1 MRNAPFLE
9 APSRGPAVNGSLAR
23 AQKGDPVGYMYPAAQ
38 SQDPGPDGPFV
49 SRLCQLCVLRQATPS
64 LSLDPYCEV
73 VAVIITSSWLVTGL
87 RQPQNDLSTWHSPDS
102 ILANQLLLVFAGLE
116 GEGNGGGRTQ
126 GILTMMELSCLSL

>member
-49 SRLCQLCVLRQATPS
+49 SRRCQLCDLRQATPS
-64 LSLDPYCEV
+64 LSLDP

-87 RQPQNDLSTWHSPDS
+87 RQPQNDLSKWHSPDD

-116 GEGNGGGRTQ
+116 GEGNGGERTQ
-126 GILTMMELSCLSL
+126 GILKMVELSCLSL